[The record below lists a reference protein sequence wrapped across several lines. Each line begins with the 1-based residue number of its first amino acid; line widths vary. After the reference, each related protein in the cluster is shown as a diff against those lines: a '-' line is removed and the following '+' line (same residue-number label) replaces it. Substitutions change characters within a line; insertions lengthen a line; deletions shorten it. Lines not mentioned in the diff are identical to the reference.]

1 MWRPGGLWGR
11 FLRVVVAPCTLLA
24 CLGAVL
30 APAWVPAAIPAF
42 ENAGLWPKYWKGLL
56 GPLGP
61 QMGSYDFVDAVGR
74 VPVVGWGC
82 ALDML
87 YNRDGTNV
95 PARHLSQ

>member
-1 MWRPGGLWGR
+1 MVHIEAWEPT
-11 FLRVVVAPCTLLA
+11 FLDPVYSGSRLKICF
-24 CLGAVL
+24 LGQM
-30 APAWVPAAIPAF
+30 
-42 ENAGLWPKYWKGLL
+42 

-87 YNRDGTNV
+87 YNRDGINV